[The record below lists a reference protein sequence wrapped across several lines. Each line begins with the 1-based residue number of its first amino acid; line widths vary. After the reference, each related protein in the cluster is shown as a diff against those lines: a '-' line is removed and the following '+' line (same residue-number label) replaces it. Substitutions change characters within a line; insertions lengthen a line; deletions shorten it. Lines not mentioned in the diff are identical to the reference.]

1 MAVWAELEALLE
13 EVCSCVLYLDT
24 WQYTELEALLEEV
37 CSRVLYLDT
46 WQYELEASLKKF
58 APVSYI

>member
-13 EVCSCVLYLDT
+13 EVCSRVLYLDT
-24 WQYTELEALLEEV
+24 WQWAVCSRGMELEALLEEV

-46 WQYELEASLKKF
+46 WQYGLS
-58 APVSYI
+58 

>member
-13 EVCSCVLYLDT
+13 EVCSRVLYFDSKS
-24 WQYTELEALLEEV
+24 ELEALLEEV

-46 WQYELEASLKKF
+46 WQYGLS
-58 APVSYI
+58 

>member
-13 EVCSCVLYLDT
+13 EVCFLCLIFRHVAL
-24 WQYTELEALLEEV
+24 WAELEALLEEV

-46 WQYELEASLKKF
+46 WQYGLS
-58 APVSYI
+58 